1 MASSEWHRPYAE
13 ELAAYILDALS
24 AEEARAFELHLAGCA
39 GCQAE
44 ERWLRTAVD
53 VLPSSIEQFEPPLEL
68 RERLMATVHTEA
80 QAERD
85 GKRPPRRSWW
95 SMVLRPATAVAAV
108 AVLAAG
114 VAGYL
119 IRGEGGGVKT
129 RTVAAKPIG
138 AVPTAGGELVRSGNT
153 TVLRVSGLPLQKSG
167 RVYQV
172 WLATVGGK
180 KVIPSSLFVVD
191 RGGHGSVA
199 IPSALEQVQAVLVSN
214 EPAGGSQ
221 APTTKPV
228 LQAAVQ

>member
-1 MASSEWHRPYAE
+1 MASSDWHRPHAE
-13 ELAAYILDALS
+13 DLAAYLLDSLTS
-24 AEEARAFELHLAGCA
+24 EETRAFELHLAGCA

-44 ERWLRTAVD
+44 ERWLKTAVD
-53 VLPSSIEQFEPPLEL
+53 VLPSSIEQYEPPLEL
-68 RERLMATVHTEA
+68 RDRLMTTVQAEA
-80 QAERD
+80 KAERD
-85 GKRPPRRSWW
+85 GRRPARKNRWSWI
-95 SMVLRPATAVAAV
+95 LRPATAVAAV

-119 IRGEGGGVKT
+119 IRGEGGVKT
-129 RTVAAKPIG
+129 KTVAAKPIG
-138 AVPTAGGELVRSGNT
+138 AVPTAGGELVRKDGT
-153 TVLRVSGLPLQKSG
+153 TILRVSGLPLQRSG

-172 WLATVGGK
+172 WLATAGGK

-199 IPSALEQVQAVLVSN
+199 IPSGLKQVQAVLVSN
-214 EPAGGSQ
+214 EPAGGSK